1 MTDLDLSPHPLVVG
15 LAVALG
21 DTAGGAATLA
31 QAKEAAAD
39 AQALAA
45 HDAKSAKDRA
55 AKKVA
60 KVLQDEADKQRV
72 AEAAEA
78 AAAETPENEQARTA
92 ATAARDDA
100 DKATQHAD
108 VQRNALGF
116 NAVTDLV
123 VDLNTPELSAF
134 AGYLG
139 GTTEAPPSTA
149 TWRILYLDSKLLT
162 WLLVQQD
169 DILFHMRIAD
179 DKAAF
184 NERDV
189 IWVRADA
196 PVGRSSGSPSVWLS
210 GDFTRA
216 MDFTPPLAGG
226 TAASAATGIFCEAL
240 TAGCCPPR
248 TSTPRC

>member
-123 VDLNTPELSAF
+123 VDLNTRSC
-134 AGYLG
+134 
-139 GTTEAPPSTA
+139 PPSPA
-149 TWRILYLDSKLLT
+149 T
-162 WLLVQQD
+162 
-169 DILFHMRIAD
+169 
-179 DKAAF
+179 
-184 NERDV
+184 
-189 IWVRADA
+189 
-196 PVGRSSGSPSVWLS
+196 
-210 GDFTRA
+210 
-216 MDFTPPLAGG
+216 
-226 TAASAATGIFCEAL
+226 SAAPLRLRRAQRPG
-240 TAGCCPPR
+240 GSS
-248 TSTPRC
+248 TSIPSC